1 YAASRLN
8 DGLQVAVKF
17 VPTWNTKFISI
28 DACSK
33 PLPLEIALSIM
44 ANEGPRV
51 QEIVQLLDWHVEPDH
66 YVLVLE
72 RPVPFEELSWF
83 LLQNM
88 GTVKEEVAWV
98 IMRQTII
105 AAQTCCLRGVLPRDI
120 TPENLLIN
128 PDTLKVKLMGFGCG
142 AVLSNLGY
150 RSFTGIREYCPP
162 EYFMTGKYNGEPATV
177 WSLGILL
184 FVILCGDFPKRQDA
198 SKINDNTWSK
208 DGLSEECCH
217 FIHCCLQI
225 DPKQRIELEN
235 LSLHDWFM
243 SADKTKRSGV

>member
-1 YAASRLN
+1 
-8 DGLQVAVKF
+8 
-17 VPTWNTKFISI
+17 

-66 YVLVLE
+66 YVMVLE
-72 RPVPFEELSWF
+72 RPVPFEELNWF

-88 GTVKEEVAWV
+88 GTIKEEVAYV

-105 AAQTCCLRGVLPRDI
+105 AAQTCCRRGVLHRDI
-120 TPENLLIN
+120 NPENVLIN

-142 AVLSNLGY
+142 AVLSNLDY
-150 RSFTGIREYCPP
+150 KSFTGMYDPSQLEYCPP
-162 EYFMTGKYNGEPATV
+162 EFFMTGKYHGEPATV

-184 FVILCGDFPKRQDA
+184 FVMLCGDFPQRRDMC
-198 SKINDNTWSK
+198 KIKDNTWTK
-208 DGLSEECCH
+208 DGLSGECCD
-217 FIHCCLQI
+217 FIRRCLQI

-235 LSLHDWFM
+235 LSLHD
-243 SADKTKRSGV
+243 